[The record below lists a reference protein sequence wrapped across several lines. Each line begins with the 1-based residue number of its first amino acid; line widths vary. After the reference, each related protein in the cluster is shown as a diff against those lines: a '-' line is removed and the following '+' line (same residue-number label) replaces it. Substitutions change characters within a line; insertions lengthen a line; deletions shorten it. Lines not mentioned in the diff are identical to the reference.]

1 MDTTYS
7 SCSAMPAENV
17 PQLPTAKKGRARKK
31 RNRLIFYSI
40 CISIPVLHFLIFYVY
55 INFNSIVMA
64 FQRYTYMDPTPPDT
78 ILGTPGKPG
87 GVYSELA
94 GFDNFVVAWN
104 NFAGNTTR
112 LWNSLLHF
120 AVTVG
125 ISTPL
130 ALLFSYYLYKQ
141 YFLSG
146 LFKVILF
153 LPQILSALVL
163 GLLFKHIVSDV
174 YGYIV
179 LSAGGVPAGNGNLL
193 QAEMVTR
200 YLTVIAFNILM
211 GFGVN
216 VLTYTSTMGGISDSL
231 IESAQLDG
239 ANSLQEFFYI
249 VIPMCYPTIIT
260 LFIVNLSHIFTNQ
273 ANLYTL
279 YAEGVGRLDT
289 VGYFLYVQAKGSQLY
304 YLDELH
310 LTYPELS
317 AYGLICTAIILPI
330 TMVTRYLLNKYGPSA
345 D

>member
-1 MDTTYS
+1 MEAT
-7 SCSAMPAENV
+7 CSNCQAMPSEN
-17 PQLPTAKKGRARKK
+17 LPKQSPVKKSRAKKK

-55 INFNSIVMA
+55 INFNSILMA
-64 FQRYTYMDPTPPDT
+64 FQKYTYVEPTPADT

-87 GVYSELA
+87 GVLPEYT
-94 GFDNFVVAWN
+94 GFENFVAAWN
-104 NFAGNTTR
+104 NFTGNTTR

-125 ISTPL
+125 VSTPL
-130 ALLFSYYLYKQ
+130 ALLFSYYLYKE

-146 LFKVILF
+146 FFKVILF

-163 GLLFKHIVSDV
+163 GLVFKHVVSDV

-179 LSAGGVPAGNGNLL
+179 TSSGGVPVGDGNLL
-193 QAEMVTR
+193 QGEMITR
-200 YLTVIAFNILM
+200 YLTVIIFNILM

-216 VLTYTSTMGGISDSL
+216 VLTYTSTMGGIGDSL

-239 ANSLQEFFYI
+239 ANSLQEFLYI
-249 VIPMCYPTIIT
+249 VIPMCYPTIVT
-260 LFIVNLSHIFTNQ
+260 LFVVNLSHIFTNQ

-279 YAEGVGRLDT
+279 YSEGAGRMDT
-289 VGYFLYVQAKGSQLY
+289 VGYFLYVQAKGSELY
-304 YLDELH
+304 YLDDLH

-317 AYGLICTAIILPI
+317 AYGLICTAIILPV
-330 TMVTRYLLNKYGPSA
+330 TMVTRHFLNKYGPSA
-345 D
+345 E